1 MTFVAVNAA
10 CSDMFLLDTFLS
22 PDADRDAG
30 DISVTVCF
38 SFIHFVRR
46 IFGKG
51 YLGHGLT

>member
-51 YLGHGLT
+51 YLGRGLT